1 MNHFWRFVRLLLGLL
16 VPCGLHALISPGASR
31 ATTSPISFNSNTI
44 VRSTTFFRGGSS
56 DDEDVHGT
64 ALPVLDDHL
73 LAPISHETTSST
85 HIRVTKTLGIDYGLA
100 RTGLA
105 LSGGYV
111 AAQPVAIITGP
122 DYATPIINCIRLY
135 QVEQMVLGWPLEKN
149 GTISEQALLT
159 KEFGLSLKETVCRN
173 VGNIPLYL
181 CDERYTSKAARATLE
196 NGSNEGLLANGNE
209 GLPLVDAISA
219 CMILDSFFGGE
230 VISELTLPD
239 DVLLECMQEYEQKKG
254 IVDAERKAATA
265 NRDLQTQRRRDA
277 IARDKKLRAEM
288 TPSQAQKLKK
298 KRKR

>member
-1 MNHFWRFVRLLLGLL
+1 M
-16 VPCGLHALISPGASR
+16 
-31 ATTSPISFNSNTI
+31 
-44 VRSTTFFRGGSS
+44 TTFGGGDAS
-56 DDEDVHGT
+56 DDDVHGMT
-64 ALPVLDDHL
+64 ALPAVDDDHL

-85 HIRVTKTLGIDYGLA
+85 QIQVTKTLGIDYGLA

-173 VGNIPLYL
+173 LGNIPLYL

-239 DVLLECMQEYEQKKG
+239 DVLLECLQEYEQKKV
-254 IVDAERKAATA
+254 IVDAERKAATE

-277 IARDKKLRAEM
+277 IARDKKLRAEI
-288 TPSQAQKLKK
+288 TAAQAQKPKK